1 MLKDEFGIL
10 NYDETKIQMEK
21 YWNKKIHNLRD
32 YFLLID
38 SRAVELKQEGGSDEM
53 LNLQR

>member
-21 YWNKKIHNLRD
+21 YWNKKIYNLRD